1 MTVFIILNSKFLLLQ
16 IQQQE
21 LRSRMMNRHWVTLEY
36 PVILKRLAEYT
47 EFSGGEELA
56 LALKPTSII
65 EEARERLTLTSEARD
80 LLEARNE
87 FTLGGVRDIRPR
99 AEQAERGVTLQ
110 PTDLLRV
117 RDTLRAATRVRR
129 ILTGAEARFPGL
141 ADIAWR
147 IQMPIDIAEHIE
159 RVLDD
164 RGNVRDNASSE
175 LSRIRRELDQSQQRI
190 QDKLHRMLSS
200 PQISPYLQETL
211 ITRREGRFVLPVRSD
226 SKGRV
231 EGIVHDRSGSGVT
244 LFVEPLDVV
253 DLNNALRELRLA
265 EEEEIFRLL
274 AELTAHIAHEAE
286 AIRASVAALSEVDL
300 VFAKARYA
308 EDLEATAPELHPAP
322 KKPPEHKDD
331 SRHPGTVVRLH
342 GARHPLLRPE
352 EVVKVDLVLDEATH
366 VLVITGPNTGGKT
379 VSLKTVG
386 LLTLMAQAGM
396 HIPVESGSALSC
408 FEAVYAD
415 IGDEQSIEQSLST
428 FSSHMTN
435 ILSFMAQADHR
446 SLVLLDELGAGTDP
460 TEGAALARSMLEAFR
475 ERRCTTF
482 VATHYSELKLYA
494 HHTPGVANA
503 SMAFDVETL
512 APTYK
517 LSIGLPGRSN
527 AFAIARRLGMPNEV
541 IKRAQGMLSGE
552 ELRAEDM
559 LDDLHQLRIQEAR
572 ARDAAWRDQREA
584 RDLASELRE
593 RLRNIEQER
602 REVLRQ
608 AEATAEAELAELRSE
623 IAALR
628 RKLRTFAAQHAMPEL
643 DEVVQEVKA
652 AGTKM
657 PTPTSLT
664 ADIPAPPAP
673 REPETPKAE
682 AAEAQAGPIREGDRV
697 RLSSLGMEGV
707 VTGIEGDEA
716 EIQAGA
722 IHTRVALADL
732 ELLER
737 KSKIKPQDGGVKLPE
752 RAASPGIQL
761 DLRGQVVEE
770 ALQNL
775 DRYLEQAVMAQLPW
789 VRVVHGK
796 GTGALRRAVRDFLQ
810 NHPSV
815 VEYKDA
821 PRREGGF
828 GATVVDL
835 V

>member
-1 MTVFIILNSKFLLLQ
+1 
-16 IQQQE
+16 
-21 LRSRMMNRHWVTLEY
+21 MNRHWVTLEY
-36 PVILKRLAEYT
+36 PVILKRLAEHT
-47 EFSGGEELA
+47 EFSGGEDLA
-56 LALKPTSII
+56 LALEPVSII
-65 EEARERLTLTSEARD
+65 EEARERLALTGEARD
-80 LLEARNE
+80 LLEVRAT
-87 FTLGGVRDIRPR
+87 FTVGGVRDIRPL
-99 AEQAERGVTLQ
+99 AEQAEHGVTLQ

-117 RDTLRAATRVRR
+117 RDTLRAGARVRR
-129 ILTGAEARFPGL
+129 ILTGAETRCPGL

-147 IQMPIDIAEHIE
+147 IQTPTDVAEHIE

-164 RGNVRDNASSE
+164 RAQVRDNASAE
-175 LSRIRRELDQSQQRI
+175 LSRIRRELDQSQERI
-190 QDKLHRMLSS
+190 QNKLQRMLGSS
-200 PQISPYLQETL
+200 RIAPYLQEAL

-253 DLNNALRELRLA
+253 ELNNALRELRLA

-274 AELTAHIAHEAE
+274 AELTAHVAHEAE
-286 AIRASVAALSEVDL
+286 AIRAAVAALSEVDL

-308 EDLEATAPELHPAP
+308 EDLEATAPELHPVP
-322 KKPPEHKDD
+322 KKAPESEKLNNEGDLY
-331 SRHPGTVVRLH
+331 HPGTVVRLH

-396 HIPVESGSALSC
+396 HLPVESGSALSC

-435 ILSFMAQADHR
+435 ILSFMNRADHR
-446 SLVLLDELGAGTDP
+446 ALVLLDELGAGTDP

-475 ERRCTTF
+475 ERRCTAF

-517 LSIGLPGRSN
+517 LSIGVPGRSN
-527 AFAIARRLGMPNEV
+527 AFAIARRLGMPQEV

-593 RLRNIEQER
+593 RLRNIEKER

-608 AEATAEAELAELRSE
+608 AEETAEAELAELRSE
-623 IAALR
+623 IATLR
-628 RKLRTFAAQHAMPEL
+628 RKLRTFAAQQAMPEL
-643 DEVVQEVKA
+643 DEVAQEVQA
-652 AGTKM
+652 AKTKM
-657 PTPTSLT
+657 PKPTSLT
-664 ADIPAPPAP
+664 ADLPAPPAP
-673 REPETPKAE
+673 RETETPE
-682 AAEAQAGPIREGDRV
+682 AEAQADPIREGEISPGDRV
-697 RLSSLGMEGV
+697 RLPSLGMEGI
-707 VTGIEGDEA
+707 VTDIEDEEA

-722 IHTRVALADL
+722 IRTRVDLEDL

-737 KSKIKPQDGGVKLPE
+737 KAEVKSQTGEVNVPE

-770 ALQNL
+770 ALQSL
-775 DRYLEQAVMAQLPW
+775 ERYLEQAVMAQLPW

-796 GTGALRRAVRDFLQ
+796 GTGALRRAVRDYLQ
-810 NHPSV
+810 DHPAV

-821 PRREGGF
+821 PQREGGF

>member
-1 MTVFIILNSKFLLLQ
+1 M
-16 IQQQE
+16 
-21 LRSRMMNRHWVTLEY
+21 
-36 PVILKRLAEYT
+36 
-47 EFSGGEELA
+47 
-56 LALKPTSII
+56 
-65 EEARERLTLTSEARD
+65 
-80 LLEARNE
+80 
-87 FTLGGVRDIRPR
+87 
-99 AEQAERGVTLQ
+99 
-110 PTDLLRV
+110 
-117 RDTLRAATRVRR
+117 
-129 ILTGAEARFPGL
+129 
-141 ADIAWR
+141 
-147 IQMPIDIAEHIE
+147 
-159 RVLDD
+159 
-164 RGNVRDNASSE
+164 
-175 LSRIRRELDQSQQRI
+175 
-190 QDKLHRMLSS
+190 
-200 PQISPYLQETL
+200 
-211 ITRREGRFVLPVRSD
+211 
-226 SKGRV
+226 
-231 EGIVHDRSGSGVT
+231 
-244 LFVEPLDVV
+244 
-253 DLNNALRELRLA
+253 
-265 EEEEIFRLL
+265 
-274 AELTAHIAHEAE
+274 
-286 AIRASVAALSEVDL
+286 
-300 VFAKARYA
+300 
-308 EDLEATAPELHPAP
+308 
-322 KKPPEHKDD
+322 
-331 SRHPGTVVRLH
+331 RLH

-352 EVVKVDLVLDEATH
+352 EVVKVDLVLDDATH

-435 ILSFMAQADHR
+435 ILSFMNQADHR
-446 SLVLLDELGAGTDP
+446 ALVLLDELGAGTDP

-512 APTYK
+512 APTFK

-527 AFAIARRLGMPNEV
+527 AFAIARRLGMPKEV

-572 ARDAAWRDQREA
+572 ARDAAWRDQRA
-584 RDLASELRE
+584 AQDLASELRE

-628 RKLRTFAAQHAMPEL
+628 RKLRTFAAQQAMPEL
-643 DEVVQEVKA
+643 DEVAQEVKA
-652 AGTKM
+652 AETKM

-664 ADIPAPPAP
+664 ADLPAPPAP
-673 REPETPKAE
+673 REVEAPEADKRKRRPAPSGRGIACVCPRWDGRRRHQHRGRRGRDSGRRDSHARRSCGFGTVG
-682 AAEAQAGPIREGDRV
+682 AQIGGQAPGWGREV
-697 RLSSLGMEGV
+697 
-707 VTGIEGDEA
+707 
-716 EIQAGA
+716 
-722 IHTRVALADL
+722 
-732 ELLER
+732 
-737 KSKIKPQDGGVKLPE
+737 PE
-752 RAASPGIQL
+752 RAPSPGIQL

-810 NHPSV
+810 DHPSV

-821 PRREGGF
+821 PQREGGF

>member
-1 MTVFIILNSKFLLLQ
+1 
-16 IQQQE
+16 
-21 LRSRMMNRHWVTLEY
+21 MMNRHWMTLEY

-47 EFSGGEELA
+47 EFSGGEDLA
-56 LALKPTSII
+56 LALTPTSII
-65 EEARERLTLTSEARD
+65 EEARERLALTGEARD
-80 LLEARNE
+80 LLEVRTA
-87 FTLGGVRDIRPR
+87 FTLGGVRDIRAL

-117 RDTLRAATRVRR
+117 RDTLRAGARVRR
-129 ILTGAEARFPGL
+129 ILTGAETRCSGL

-147 IQMPIDIAEHIE
+147 IQTPTDVAEHIE

-164 RGNVRDNASSE
+164 RGQVRDNASAE
-175 LSRIRRELDQSQQRI
+175 LSRIRREMEQSQERI
-190 QDKLHRMLSS
+190 QHKLQRMLSS
-200 PQISPYLQETL
+200 SQIAPYLQEAL

-231 EGIVHDRSGSGVT
+231 PGIVHDRSGSGVT
-244 LFVEPLDVV
+244 LFIEPLDVV

-274 AELTAHIAHEAE
+274 AELTAHVAREAE
-286 AIRASVAALSEVDL
+286 AIRVSVAALSEVDL
-300 VFAKARYA
+300 VFARARYA

-322 KKPPEHKDD
+322 KKPPEREGD
-331 SRHPGTVVRLH
+331 SRHPGTVVQLH

-352 EVVKVDLVLDEATH
+352 EVVKVDLVLDDATH

-435 ILSFMAQADHR
+435 ILSFMEQADHR
-446 SLVLLDELGAGTDP
+446 SLILLDELGAGTDP
-460 TEGAALARSMLEAFR
+460 TEGAALARSMLETFR
-475 ERRCTTF
+475 ERRCTAF

-494 HHTPGVANA
+494 HHTPGVVNA

-512 APTYK
+512 APTFE
-517 LSIGLPGRSN
+517 LSIGVPGRSN
-527 AFAIARRLGMPNEV
+527 AFAIARRLGMPKEI

-572 ARDAAWRDQREA
+572 ARDAAWRDQRDA
-584 RDLASELRE
+584 QDLASELRE
-593 RLRNIEQER
+593 RLRNIESER
-602 REVLRQ
+602 REVLHQ
-608 AEATAEAELAELRSE
+608 AEATAESELAELRAE
-623 IAALR
+623 ISALR

-652 AGTKM
+652 AETRM
-657 PTPTSLT
+657 PKPASLT
-664 ADIPAPPAP
+664 ADLPASSVP
-673 REPETPKAE
+673 RETEMP
-682 AAEAQAGPIREGDRV
+682 AAETHAGLIRKGDRV
-697 RLSSLGMEGV
+697 RLPSLGMEGV
-707 VTGIEGDEA
+707 VTDIEGDEV

-722 IHTRVALADL
+722 IHTRVDLADL

-737 KSKIKPQDGGVKLPE
+737 KSKAQPQDGAVKVPE
-752 RAASPGIQL
+752 RATSPGIQL

-775 DRYLEQAVMAQLPW
+775 ERYLEQAVMAQLPW

-810 NHPSV
+810 DHPSV

-821 PRREGGF
+821 PQREGGF